1 MLDMG
6 FEPQIRRVVR
16 AMPPTTAR
24 HTLLF
29 SATFPDAIQ
38 RLAREFLRPYV
49 WIGVGRV
56 GSTVDGIEQRIVRA
70 APDKRKKLQL
80 VVAALGERRG
90 RTLVFVE
97 KKRTA
102 TWLKKMLRAGGPADA
117 PPEER
122 FPPEAAE
129 DIHGDRSQSQREA
142 ALASFRA
149 GNCKVL
155 VATDVAARG
164 LDIAG
169 VEHVINMDM
178 PLARDDFDSC
188 ACQTETNATPAA
200 AAPWPLSPFFNEP
213 HPRPHPRRDRH
224 P

>member
-142 ALASFRA
+142 ALARPSGHGHVQDASVTCPRHVPQVVELSKAIYLVLDEA
-149 GNCKVL
+149 GPD
-155 VATDVAARG
+155 AHGRFSD
-164 LDIAG
+164 
-169 VEHVINMDM
+169 H
-178 PLARDDFDSC
+178 
-188 ACQTETNATPAA
+188 
-200 AAPWPLSPFFNEP
+200 
-213 HPRPHPRRDRH
+213 
-224 P
+224 